1 MPHPGIRRAA
11 YPDRL
16 VSVLVYAGT
25 QQRGQYRLGG
35 LVRVLCL
42 RAGAL
47 GPCET
52 LPRVLSAAAGRGDRD
67 GPAGLFHR
75 DAAYPGA
82 GDDHRLSE
90 SLDIVGQWNPLRC
103 EMDGPVG
110 YPRDYRADR
119 PERGVGLLEPAP
131 YLDHQ
136 PSIAQCGDPGLCGE
150 PDPWFSRRPG
160 QACPIRRSH
169 GEDGPEGWPDRVAQP
184 GSVVR

>member
-25 QQRGQYRLGG
+25 QHRGQYRLGG

-52 LPRVLSAAAGRGDRD
+52 LPRVLSTTAGRGDRD

-75 DAAYPGA
+75 DAADSGA
-82 GDDHRLSE
+82 GDDHRFSE
-90 SLDIVGQWNPLRC
+90 SLENTKQRNPLRR
-103 EMDGPVG
+103 EMDDTVG
-110 YPRDYRADR
+110 HPRDNRADR
-119 PERGVGLLEPAP
+119 PEHGVGLLEPAP
-131 YLDHQ
+131 YL
-136 PSIAQCGDPGLCGE
+136 
-150 PDPWFSRRPG
+150 
-160 QACPIRRSH
+160 
-169 GEDGPEGWPDRVAQP
+169 
-184 GSVVR
+184 